1 MLKEGEDL
9 QNVFKDFTKQ
19 TKEENQL
26 KENIRAAITT
36 EEQDPKH
43 IEALLTKNLTA
54 TSKSELTSTSPN
66 TLQKRRTAVNKKIKN
81 QNNNNKEKKQK
92 KKINEGT
99 QV

>member
-36 EEQDPKH
+36 EEQDPH
-43 IEALLTKNLTA
+43 YIEALLTKNLTA

-81 QNNNNKEKKQK
+81 QNNNVLLK
-92 KKINEGT
+92 
-99 QV
+99 